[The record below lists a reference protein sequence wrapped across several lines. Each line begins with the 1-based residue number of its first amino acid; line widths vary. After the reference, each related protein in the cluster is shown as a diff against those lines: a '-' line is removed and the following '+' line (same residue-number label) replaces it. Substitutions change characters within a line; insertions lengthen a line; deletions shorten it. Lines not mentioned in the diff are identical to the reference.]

1 MKNREDI
8 LERLEKSKKVDVLKL
23 RNETFGIKEYIKSM
37 NIGDARMLFSLRSRM
52 TETVKANFKG
62 RPEYRKTG
70 WKCEACNSSEDTQDH
85 IMQCISYEN
94 LRKGKNLTIDS
105 DLVKY
110 FRQVINLRLR
120 NGYGSLDCTGT

>member
-1 MKNREDI
+1 
-8 LERLEKSKKVDVLKL
+8 
-23 RNETFGIKEYIKSM
+23 
-37 NIGDARMLFSLRSRM
+37 MLFSLRSRM